1 MEKLKAFLK
10 TRIMGRRL
18 LTINPR
24 SVQSEL
30 QLTPLEFW
38 ESMDQL
44 KADQQINFYQTKGS
58 SVTIYPAAILLEWIT
73 A

>member
-1 MEKLKAFLK
+1 MEKLRDFLK
-10 TRIMGRRL
+10 ARIMGRRL

-38 ESMDQL
+38 GSLAQL
-44 KADQQINFYQTKGS
+44 RADQQINFYQTKGS
-58 SVTIYPAAILLEWIT
+58 SVTIYPAAILIE
-73 A
+73 